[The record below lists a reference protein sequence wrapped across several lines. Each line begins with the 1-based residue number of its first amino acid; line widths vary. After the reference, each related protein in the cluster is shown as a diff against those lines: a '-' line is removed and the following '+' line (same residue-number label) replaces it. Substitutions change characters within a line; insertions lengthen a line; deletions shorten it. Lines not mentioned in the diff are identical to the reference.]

1 MLDQLLNPPFMK
13 DPPLKLNIPA
23 KTLGLILAILG
34 GIATLFGLFG
44 LLGVSAFAAVTGF
57 GGLFVVGTLIGLVGN
72 ALTAWGGY
80 RMYQGDPDGKRL
92 VIYGLVASAIG
103 SLIAALG
110 GSGLG
115 GWILNA
121 VFLFCLY
128 YLVVISR
135 FEAEPKLVSATPRP
149 PADRPGGPPT
159 P

>member
-1 MLDQLLNPPFMK
+1 MK
-13 DPPLKLNIPA
+13 DPPLKLDIPA

-80 RMYQGDPDGKRL
+80 RMYQGDRDGKRL

-110 GSGLG
+110 GSGLV
-115 GWILNA
+115 GWIVNV

-135 FEAEPKLVSATPRP
+135 FEAEPKLVGATPRA
-149 PADRPGGPPT
+149 PADRPGGPPS

>member
-13 DPPLKLNIPA
+13 NPPVKLDIPA
-23 KTLGLILAILG
+23 KTLGLIYAILG
-34 GIATLFGLFG
+34 AIGTFFGIFG
-44 LLGVSAFAAVTGF
+44 LLGASAFAAVAGF
-57 GGLFVVGTLIGLVGN
+57 GALFVVGTLIGLVGT

-80 RMYQGDPDGKRL
+80 RMYQGDHDGKRL

-103 SLIAALG
+103 SLISALG
-110 GSGLG
+110 SSGLG

-135 FEAEPKLVSATPRP
+135 FEGEPKLVSATPRP
-149 PADRPGGPPT
+149 PADRPGGPPS